1 MREGSRGRSG
11 SMGGVARELGDRSLD
26 VPCSRHAVVVG
37 GGGGGGSVL
46 GKLACRHD
54 RFHLSSLGSLLALG
68 KVLAPPPRASF
79 ACSHSLCHPPLAGLD
94 LQDEKF

>member
-1 MREGSRGRSG
+1 
-11 SMGGVARELGDRSLD
+11 MGEVARELVDRSLD
-26 VPCSRHAVVVG
+26 VPCSQHVVVVVV

-54 RFHLSSLGSLLALG
+54 RLGCFPLGSLGSLLALG
-68 KVLAPPPRASF
+68 KVLAPPPHASF
-79 ACSHSLCHPPLAGLD
+79 ACSHSLRHPPLAGLD